1 MMLENNAQTKHRS
14 FFLLVGD
21 NGKEQIVNL
30 HAMVSKAAHKS
41 KVPML
46 WCYKKELSFG
56 ASSRAKRAARFKKE
70 VDRGIATAEG
80 NNEFETFLAQ
90 NKIRFCY
97 YKDSHKVLGQTF
109 GMCVLQDFEALTP
122 NLLARTME
130 TVEGGGLVV
139 ILIKSLK
146 SLKQLYTITMDVH
159 QRYRTSQHSD
169 IVPRF
174 NERFLL
180 SLADCKS
187 FLCVSDKLEVLPFTT
202 ATRAGVQQVPK
213 DIFTEEEKKLKLLQI
228 DLKGNELVGPLIE
241 KCVTLDQATAVLG
254 MMEVVAEKTLTTTS
268 TVTAGRG
275 RGKSAALGLIAAGA
289 VSQGYS
295 NIFVTSPSPENVQT
309 LFEFAA
315 KGLESMGY
323 TERVDYSI
331 IQADSDELSNAVIRI
346 NIFKGHRQTIQY
358 LLPTD
363 SSRFAQAELL
373 IVDEAAA
380 IPLPLVK
387 TLMGPYLVF
396 LSTTITGYEGT
407 GRSLSLK
414 FFSELKK
421 QARGS
426 SSAEK
431 SGRTIKDIKL
441 TQPIRYASNDPV
453 ESWLNKVLCLEPT
466 TTTPPPVHPDTL
478 ELFYV
483 NRDTLFSYHGVAE
496 ELLQRIVT
504 LYVSSHYKNQPNDLQ
519 LLSDA
524 PAHHLFVLLDVNNK
538 EEGSVPHVYAVIQCC
553 AEGSIAGTKLEQDLS
568 KGVRPAGDL
577 IPYTLSQNFQEHGFG
592 ELPGMRV
599 FRIAV
604 SPELTGQQYGTK
616 ALQLLTDY
624 YNGKISPIGETTEAV
639 EECVRDTEDGFS
651 IAPRKNLPHLLHRL
665 TDRRPENCAYLGVG
679 FGLTTQLFN
688 FWKRAGFTPVYLR
701 QGKNDLTGEH
711 SMMMIRSLENS
722 TYGAQSWVTKFGSDF
737 RKRFLR
743 LLPLSFKSIPLVTA
757 LGVITDLN
765 DLTKSDVVV
774 KEDGCY
780 VAGVKQL
787 DEESL
792 LEEFSTYDLQR
803 ISAYC
808 RQMVDR
814 GVVLDLIPAVAN
826 MYFSG
831 RLRALPD
838 GSEGVVLPLTHR
850 AVLLALGLQGLIFE
864 DILRQSDFASTEAN
878 QLSSFFDKTL
888 TRINAHFNA
897 IRTLETTA
905 DDDDDEIK
913 TTTGTPQGIISVKR
927 KKKQKREEEPEAP
940 AAKKVIKRK
949 KK

>member
-1 MMLENNAQTKHRS
+1 
-14 FFLLVGD
+14 
-21 NGKEQIVNL
+21 
-30 HAMVSKAAHKS
+30 
-41 KVPML
+41 ML

-70 VDRGIATAEG
+70 VERGIATVEG
-80 NNEFETFLAQ
+80 NSEFETFLAQ

-146 SLKQLYTITMDVH
+146 SLRQLYTITMDVH

-202 ATRAGVQQVPK
+202 ATRSGIQQVPK

-241 KCVTLDQATAVLG
+241 KCVTLDQATSVLG
-254 MMEVVAEKTLTTTS
+254 MMEAVAEKTLTTTS

-275 RGKSAALGLIAAGA
+275 RGKSAALGLVAAGA

-295 NIFVTSPSPENVQT
+295 NIFITAPSPENVQT
-309 LFEFAA
+309 LFEFAT
-315 KGLESMGY
+315 KGLEAMGY
-323 TERVDYSI
+323 TERVDYSVV
-331 IQADSDELSNAVIRI
+331 QADSDELSNAVIRI
-346 NIFKGHRQTIQY
+346 NVFKGHRQTIQY

-363 SSRFAQAELL
+363 STKFAQAELL

-380 IPLPLVK
+380 IPLPIVK
-387 TLMGPYLVF
+387 SLMGPYLVF

-426 SSAEK
+426 DGSEK

-441 TQPIRYASNDPV
+441 SQPIRYASNDPV
-453 ESWLNKVLCLEPT
+453 EAWLNKVLCLEPK

-483 NRDTLFSYHGVAE
+483 NRDTLFSYHSVAE

-538 EEGSVPHVYAVIQCC
+538 QDGAVPHVYAVIQCC
-553 AEGSIAGTKLEQDLS
+553 LEGNIAGKKLEQDLS
-568 KGVRPAGDL
+568 KGIRPSGDI
-577 IPYTLSQNFQEHGFG
+577 IPYTLSQNFQEHGFA

-604 SPELTGQQYGTK
+604 SPELTGKEYGTK

-624 YNGKISPIGETTEAV
+624 YNGKICPVSTSSEPTETSINE
-639 EECVRDTEDGFS
+639 TEDGGFS

-665 TDRRPENCAYLGVG
+665 TDRAPESCAYLGVG
-679 FGLTTQLFN
+679 FGLTCQLYN
-688 FWKRAGFTPVYLR
+688 FWHRAGFTPVYLR

-711 SMMMIRSLENS
+711 SMMMIKSLEGDS
-722 TYGAQSWVTKFGSDF
+722 YGAQSWVSKFGADF
-737 RKRFLR
+737 RKRFIR
-743 LLPLSFKSIPLVTA
+743 LLPLSFKSVPLVTA
-757 LGVITDLN
+757 LGVVTDR
-765 DLTKSDVVV
+765 DEISKSDVEV
-774 KEDGCY
+774 KGNDCY
-780 VAGVKQL
+780 VLGVKQL
-787 DEESL
+787 NEQEL
-792 LEEFSTYDLQR
+792 LNELSTYDLQR

-814 GVVLDLIPAVAN
+814 GVILDLVPTIAN
-826 MYFSG
+826 MYFAG
-831 RLRALPD
+831 RLAALPT
-838 GSEGVVLPLTHR
+838 GAEGVVLPLTHR
-850 AVLLALGLQGLIFE
+850 AVLLALGLQGLMYE
-864 DILRQSDFASTEAN
+864 DIIRQPEFASTEVN
-878 QLSSFFDKTL
+878 QLSSFFDKAL
-888 TRINAHFNA
+888 SRINTHFNNL
-897 IRTLETTA
+897 RTL
-905 DDDDDEIK
+905 DDDNSDNDEIAPTK
-913 TTTGTPQGIISVKR
+913 GAPQGIISVK
-927 KKKQKREEEPEAP
+927 KTAKAKQKRESGSTPST
-940 AAKKVIKRK
+940 KTVKRK
-949 KK
+949 KKTEN